1 MARTRGPRG
10 PLERP
15 VTYDRIPE
23 RPHHAYDGSKSLY
36 SFALTLLL
44 LLFMAAISARQVT
57 SEAEA
62 ERLLQA
68 GIATLTDVDVLV
80 AENREPLRQL
90 AENTTGPAIPFPGYP
105 LAVSLTRQEAVS
117 GTNAEI
123 RSALL
128 ERSAAV
134 VYADGLGAFDRTG
147 EQSLGTFSTQGLLRL
162 VVGQL
167 SEKTHR
173 RATIASIVLGTLAGL
188 AALAVLAKNGGY
200 TRLRVIGF
208 ASLGAAI
215 PGAAIVFGVRLL
227 AARYWSGD
235 PFSEDLGDIVRAV
248 VNVPLRN
255 YLILGSLGVAL
266 AAAGIVFQAVAG
278 RREAAEEDDIIGGWT
293 VGPAFAGDD
302 DE

>member
-1 MARTRGPRG
+1 MAKTRGPRG
-10 PLERP
+10 PIERP

-36 SFALTLLL
+36 SFALALLL
-44 LLFMAAISARQVT
+44 LLFMAALSATQVT
-57 SEAEA
+57 AEPEAQ
-62 ERLLQA
+62 RLLQA

-90 AENTTGPAIPFPGYP
+90 AENTQGATVPFPGYP
-105 LAVSLTRQEAVS
+105 LAVSLTRQEALTGS
-117 GTNAEI
+117 NAEI
-123 RSALL
+123 RAALL
-128 ERSAAV
+128 ERSAAL

-147 EQSLGTFSTQGLLRL
+147 EQSLGTFSTQGVMRL

-167 SEKTHR
+167 SETTHR

-188 AALAVLAKNGGY
+188 AALGVIARNGGY
-200 TRLRVIGF
+200 ARLRVIGF

-215 PGAAIVFGVRLL
+215 PGAAVVFAVRLL

-235 PFSEDLGDIVRAV
+235 PFNEDLGDIMRAV
-248 VNVPLRN
+248 ANVPLRN
-255 YLILGSLGVAL
+255 YLVLGGLGVAL
-266 AAAGIVFQAVAG
+266 AAGGIVFQAVAG
-278 RREAAEEDDIIGGWT
+278 RREAEEDEIIGGWT
-293 VGPAFAGDD
+293 VGPAFAAED